1 MKLVRLTTE
10 NSSAFFDATFNDGI
24 EIKPDTKIALQSIS
38 AALGG
43 GAIKITDANNG
54 ITYQIKNEVGTPGAG
69 NGGERKITL
78 LNKDYNSSN
87 AQDLL
92 KDIANQLNSDAYWS
106 PPVGA
111 TPGFNKILGLEWDC
125 TLEGGKVSIG
135 YQIGLPTAGDFKSTG
150 DLVTRT
156 GTGQGASPYTFGL
169 DGTEPARADF
179 KGTTVSTRYLSKG
192 NSYFRV
198 KIGALTLGGA
208 TTIDETG
215 FYIGLTKRRV
225 DSDLF
230 GLTNMNYAIRVAV
243 DPGTGTPE
251 YGIQKLDASGTP
263 IGPSPVAVPVALT
276 DTLQVGINGG
286 NVVLW
291 VWKDGD
297 NTPTV
302 IAEDFVYDN
311 EELYP
316 FLTFKGARANATVTT
331 PRVTYSPNSP
341 NPVGELG
348 APPNQRVIAKTDN
361 FIQFDSSTL
370 AEYLGYDSRRLPE
383 SGVLQAKEPAFIAQE
398 TFKSGI
404 GVKGFI
410 VQLLNISLDSYD
422 SFKEQRENILAVIPS
437 EDGDGNLV
445 YTPAFPNFI
454 DIMNKDKMTIRNIRA
469 RVVNTDY
476 SALSMTGIGQMT
488 FLIDN

>member
-1 MKLVRLTTE
+1 MSLEL
-10 NSSAFFDATFNDGI
+10 I
-24 EIKPDTKIALQSIS
+24 
-38 AALGG
+38 
-43 GAIKITDANNG
+43 
-54 ITYQIKNEVGTPGAG
+54 
-69 NGGERKITL
+69 
-78 LNKDYNSSN
+78 
-87 AQDLL
+87 
-92 KDIANQLNSDAYWS
+92 
-106 PPVGA
+106 
-111 TPGFNKILGLEWDC
+111 NKILR
-125 TLEGGKVSIG
+125 
-135 YQIGLPTAGDFKSTG
+135 F
-150 DLVTRT
+150 
-156 GTGQGASPYTFGL
+156 
-169 DGTEPARADF
+169 
-179 KGTTVSTRYLSKG
+179 
-192 NSYFRV
+192 NS
-198 KIGALTLGGA
+198 
-208 TTIDETG
+208 
-215 FYIGLTKRRV
+215 
-225 DSDLF
+225 
-230 GLTNMNYAIRVAV
+230 
-243 DPGTGTPE
+243 
-251 YGIQKLDASGTP
+251 
-263 IGPSPVAVPVALT
+263 
-276 DTLQVGINGG
+276 
-286 NVVLW
+286 
-291 VWKDGD
+291 
-297 NTPTV
+297 
-302 IAEDFVYDN
+302 
-311 EELYP
+311 
-316 FLTFKGARANATVTT
+316 
-331 PRVTYSPNSP
+331 YSPNSP